1 MSAIIKGC
9 MFLAV
14 LLGFVNVS
22 GCSGIG
28 PQVDNRYTVFTPE
41 FADNRVYY
49 LGSKG
54 VGQNQPLEAI
64 GTSSTRAGN
73 TIARNSPISIVLR
86 SVEIPAKY
94 ESDGKGGM
102 RKGVVTEDADYA
114 VILDVGTKADGS
126 SSSMVVWYQRGVQPD
141 QSLNFSNL
149 LVYYEPRWDER
160 VAPFFR
166 VRVMNVT
173 KEKNIETRKALERA
187 HNIAGSV
194 GVMATNP
201 IVTPLI
207 GISFTAAELVFANKE
222 NKMLLDYSVQLY
234 SSSSAAQAGMELGTL
249 KRGSYVVV
257 GRPPAETRDFW
268 KGPFSYE
275 PDSRAIFRGTNVI
288 NVPTASLT
296 VGTFESIVPTIVME
310 RSTALTALLSSNGS
324 GSTVEEIEDVNNRLS
339 ASIEAFAA
347 TEKIRRYRNH
357 QDVEAIL
364 VKMDMDPVFQG
375 RLGSEDVFF
384 VLRAASEC
392 FGVKP
397 FVSVKEAIDYRAAH
411 ANESCK
417 GEAS

>member
-1 MSAIIKGC
+1 GGV
-9 MFLAV
+9 F
-14 LLGFVNVS
+14 VS
-22 GCSGIG
+22 GCSGVG
-28 PQVDNRYTVFTPE
+28 PQVNDKYTVFTPE

-49 LGSKG
+49 LGAKQAG
-54 VGQNQPLEAI
+54 KNQPLESVGLNSEKNKNEI
-64 GTSSTRAGN
+64 V
-73 TIARNSPISIVLR
+73 RNSPISIILR

-94 ESDGKGGM
+94 ESDGKGGLK
-102 RKGVVTEDADYA
+102 KGVITESADYA
-114 VILDVGTKADGS
+114 VILDVGIKADGS
-126 SSSMVVWYQRGVQPD
+126 ANSLVVWYQRGVQPD

-173 KEKNIETRKALERA
+173 KEKNEETRRALERA
-187 HNIAGSV
+187 HNVAGTI
-194 GVMATNP
+194 GVMAKNP

-234 SSSSAAQAGMELGTL
+234 SSSAAEQAGMELGTL

-257 GRPPAETRDFW
+257 GRPPAESRTFW
-268 KGPFSYE
+268 KGPFTYDPE
-275 PDSRAIFRGTNVI
+275 SRLVFRGADMI

-296 VGTFESIVPTIVME
+296 VGTFESIVPVSVVD
-310 RSTALTALLSSNGS
+310 RSTTLTALLSSSGS
-324 GSTVEEIEDVNNRLS
+324 GTTVEEIQDVNNRLS
-339 ASIEAFAA
+339 ASIEAFTAA
-347 TEKIRRYRNH
+347 EKIRRYRNH
-357 QDVEAIL
+357 MDVQNIL
-364 VKMDMDPVFQG
+364 VKMNMDRVFQS

-392 FGVKP
+392 FGVTP
-397 FVSVKEAIDYRAAH
+397 FASIKEAYDYRAAH
-411 ANESCK
+411 ENERCK